1 MRKLA
6 NFTTDSVVF
15 SIKEPFLEAKVNIKQ
30 LAQAFPKE
38 RAFTFSVP
46 EIALYE

>member
-15 SIKEPFLEAKVNIKQ
+15 TIKEPIQEAKVNIKR

-38 RAFTFSVP
+38 RAFMFSIP
-46 EIALYE
+46 ELALYE